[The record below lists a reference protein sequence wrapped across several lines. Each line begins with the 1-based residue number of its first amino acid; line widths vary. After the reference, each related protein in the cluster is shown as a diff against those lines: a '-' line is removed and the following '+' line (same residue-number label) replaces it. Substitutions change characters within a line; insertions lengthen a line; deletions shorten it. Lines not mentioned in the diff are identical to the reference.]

1 MDCFQR
7 IAAAECTTIFT
18 EGQGK
23 LNFENGTLDLSTMT
37 LLPFKREDYLTYCLP
52 YCHTP
57 GKHPTINHFLKETI
71 PDVHARQ
78 AYMAHLG
85 LALMQDTLMH
95 FVLLLLGPTRSGK
108 STLLALANAVCGT
121 SAFDNYAEDFS
132 FAGPSL
138 FSREL
143 EGKRS
148 RSRWVHRRIV
158 CADEIPAEA
167 LRDEELFKTMSA
179 HGGVEMRGMHKDED
193 TANRWKPKLILA
205 ANDLPRYKDVAGAVK
220 ERCIFVSCPNHR
232 GRAERDP
239 QLFGKLRSEIG
250 AFAAT
255 CIELA
260 RRVVARGYYPMSYAM
275 KHMTDVLAR
284 DGNHVKAFV
293 AECCITG
300 VAEDWSVSETIF
312 AAYLS
317 YCARNG
323 QPSHLPKNG
332 LSSTICNMG
341 IGVSARR
348 GRHEGKVVCG
358 LQGIRLRVD
367 QDPWMTDEEER
378 GRYSDDELLVTS
390 DELLMVVDG
399 RLRVVQRA
407 INMLEEPLEPMQED
421 MLMVLLAESG
431 NSSVEETYPVEV
443 SASEEGQGGSVENKK
458 MTEEPSTPST
468 VLVEEPL
475 ELDEDVAGTVDG
487 LVISPQQPA
496 TPPYQCS
503 VYGCGEVAIVHSEN
517 AEEEER
523 TYGLWCAGHQDRSE
537 TMRLGMLLSPEYP
550 RVEYALGH
558 MLCEGRQAWLRFH
571 LHAQSSAEMVRR
583 RVRELVEEWWRKAA

>member
-1 MDCFQR
+1 MELHEVSPISYALKKSEIKAAFGKAINMNDLEHAVCEERRKRDMAQHGEKVDVADVAKQWAREHHSDWAYDGRAKLWRHWNGQYWEALEPRSALLDLEAIAALHEAEIDIHSSGLMDCFQR

-23 LNFENGTLDLSTMT
+23 INFDNGTLDLETMT
-37 LLPFKREDYLTYCLP
+37 LYPFKREDYLTFCLP
-52 YCHTP
+52 YCYTP

-78 AYMAHLG
+78 AYMAHVG
-85 LALMQDTLMH
+85 LALLQDSSLH
-95 FVLLLLGPTRSGK
+95 IVLLLLGPTRSGK

-121 SAFDNYAEDFS
+121 SPLDNYAEDFS

-148 RSRWVHRRIV
+148 RYKWCNRRLV

-167 LRDEELFKTMSA
+167 LKDEELFKTMSA
-179 HGGVEMRGMHKDED
+179 HGGVEQRGMHKDED
-193 TANRWKPKLILA
+193 RANRWRPKMILA
-205 ANDLPRYKDVAGAVK
+205 ANDRPRYKDVAGAVK

-232 GRAERDP
+232 LRGERDP
-239 QLFGKLRSEIG
+239 QLFARLRAEIG

-260 RRVVARGYYPMSYAM
+260 RRVLARGYYPMSYAM
-275 KHMTDVLAR
+275 KHMTDLIAR

-300 VAEDWSVSETIF
+300 AAEDWSVSESIYG
-312 AAYLS
+312 AYLTD
-317 YCARNG
+317 CANNG
-323 QPSHLPKNG
+323 HKSPLPKNV

-348 GRHEGKVVCG
+348 GRHEGKVMCG

-378 GRYSDDELLVTS
+378 GRYSDDVLLVTS
-390 DELLMVVDG
+390 DELLLAVDD
-399 RLRVVQRA
+399 RLMGVPQA
-407 INMLEEPLEPMQED
+407 SNTIEEPLEPVQEEV
-421 MLMVLLAESG
+421 LLVLLAEMG
-431 NSSVEETYPVEV
+431 NSPVEETYPLEV
-443 SASEEGQGGSVENKK
+443 SALDEGQGSSLGNNNK
-458 MTEEPSTPST
+458 
-468 VLVEEPL
+468 
-475 ELDEDVAGTVDG
+475 A
-487 LVISPQQPA
+487 QA
-496 TPPYQCS
+496 
-503 VYGCGEVAIVHSEN
+503 
-517 AEEEER
+517 
-523 TYGLWCAGHQDRSE
+523 
-537 TMRLGMLLSPEYP
+537 LSGP
-550 RVEYALGH
+550 
-558 MLCEGRQAWLRFH
+558 FT
-571 LHAQSSAEMVRR
+571 
-583 RVRELVEEWWRKAA
+583 